1 MKVSLH
7 YFDDEPNFGDL
18 ISPVIVDA
26 LLDDSVERVSE
37 AEQKLSAV
45 GSVITSLA
53 DGTQVWGS
61 GVMTKEM
68 PSDKLSFM
76 RCEDPRLESFYW
88 SVDTAKTKCQRFT
101 VTLLCCFQKFILRK
115 YCRGLVICGW

>member
-68 PSDKLSFM
+68 PSDKLEFHA
-76 RCEDPRLESFYW
+76 
-88 SVDTAKTKCQRFT
+88 V
-101 VTLLCCFQKFILRK
+101 
-115 YCRGLVICGW
+115 